1 MSPRYLLSRSRHG
14 SHSTHVIGALKTPT
28 MAYYKVRLWNLWL
41 LILNKILVK
50 SYLSLYPIPLKF
62 CTKHDSDN
70 VGLCAKFQNDWTTE
84 TDVMIKRDFVRFIF
98 KLIFRR
104 ISYIA
109 QPLGAPDFG
118 KPYLERFLSHLWTFE
133 NEFLFIPFL
142 YILWLFNQL

>member
-28 MAYYKVRLWNLWL
+28 MAYYKVRLGKLWL

-50 SYLSLYPIPLKF
+50 SYLSIYPILLKF

-84 TDVMIKRDFVRFIF
+84 TDVMIERDFVRFRF

-109 QPLGAPDFG
+109 QPLEPLTSGNHTSKG
-118 KPYLERFLSHLWTFE
+118 FLSHLWTFE